1 MSKLKIGFVG
11 AGRVTLHH
19 IELLKKL
26 KNKIQIEAVCDL
38 VRSKC
43 ESISKKNKR
52 LKIKIFR
59 DYHKMIKECDLD
71 LVSILTPS
79 GMHYEHATDIIK
91 KHKVDLILEKPPT
104 LRIKNLEKVFKLAK
118 QKKINIFPVFQNRY
132 NNAVKFLKKSIAEGK
147 LGKINICS
155 VRVRWCRPQRYY
167 NSAQWRGTF
176 SHDGGALANQGIH
189 HIDLLRYLN
198 GEVKSVS
205 SIMKTLG
212 SKIEVE
218 DTGLA
223 TLTFK
228 NGSVGNLEITT
239 AARPDDYEA
248 SISFLGTKGMAQLGG
263 VAVNNLEIYTPD
275 QKMCKIK
282 SEKFPNAYGYGHLE
296 LFKKILR
303 FYKNKKLKV
312 IDEIDSLRTL
322 ELLNSFYVSS
332 EIKKTVELGKYLQ
345 SKNLGKRNE
354 RISKLYRFKK

>member
-1 MSKLKIGFVG
+1 MKKIKIGFVG
-11 AGRVTLHH
+11 AGRVTIHH
-19 IELLKKL
+19 IKLLKKL
-26 KNKIQIEAVCDL
+26 QTKIKIVAICDL
-38 VRSKC
+38 IESKC
-43 ESISKKNKR
+43 DEIIRINAT
-52 LKIKIFR
+52 LKIKKFK
-59 DYHKMIKECDLD
+59 DYHQMINECKLD
-71 LVSILTPS
+71 LVAILTPS
-79 GMHYEHATDIIK
+79 GMHYEHAIDIIK
-91 KHKVDLILEKPPT
+91 NHKIDLILEKPPT
-104 LRIKNLEKVFKLAK
+104 LRVKNLKNIYDLAQSKKV
-118 QKKINIFPVFQNRY
+118 NIFPVFQNRY
-132 NNAVKFLKKSIAEGK
+132 NNAVQFLKKSITQGK

-198 GEVKSVS
+198 GEVKSVNT
-205 SIMKTLG
+205 IMKTLG

-223 TLTFK
+223 TLIFK

-263 VAVNNLEIYTPD
+263 IAVNKLEIYTPN
-275 QKMCKIK
+275 QKMCKIN

-296 LFKKILR
+296 LYKKILR

-312 IDEIDSLRTL
+312 LDKIDSLRTL

>member
-38 VRSKC
+38 EISKC
-43 ESISKKNKR
+43 ESISKKNNK

-104 LRIKNLEKVFKLAK
+104 LRVKNLQKVFKLAK

-132 NNAVKFLKKSIAEGK
+132 NKAVQFLKKSIFQGK

-167 NSAQWRGTF
+167 NSAKWRGTF

-198 GEVKSVS
+198 GEVKTVNT
-205 SIMKTLG
+205 IMKTFG

-218 DTGLA
+218 DTGIA
-223 TLTFK
+223 TLTFN

-239 AARPDDYEA
+239 AARPDDFEA
-248 SISFLGTKGMAQLGG
+248 SISFVGSKGMAQLGG
-263 VAVNNLEIYTPD
+263 IAVNNLEIYTPD
-275 QKMCKIK
+275 PKMCK
-282 SEKFPNAYGYGHLE
+282 KFR
-296 LFKKILR
+296 K
-303 FYKNKKLKV
+303 
-312 IDEIDSLRTL
+312 
-322 ELLNSFYVSS
+322 
-332 EIKKTVELGKYLQ
+332 
-345 SKNLGKRNE
+345 
-354 RISKLYRFKK
+354 ISKRIWLWSFRAV

>member
-1 MSKLKIGFVG
+1 M
-11 AGRVTLHH
+11 
-19 IELLKKL
+19 
-26 KNKIQIEAVCDL
+26 
-38 VRSKC
+38 
-43 ESISKKNKR
+43 
-52 LKIKIFR
+52 
-59 DYHKMIKECDLD
+59 
-71 LVSILTPS
+71 
-79 GMHYEHATDIIK
+79 
-91 KHKVDLILEKPPT
+91 
-104 LRIKNLEKVFKLAK
+104 
-118 QKKINIFPVFQNRY
+118 
-132 NNAVKFLKKSIAEGK
+132 
-147 LGKINICS
+147 
-155 VRVRWCRPQRYY
+155 RWCRPQRYY

-198 GEVKSVS
+198 GEVKSVNT
-205 SIMKTLG
+205 IMKTLG

-223 TLTFK
+223 TLIFK

-263 VAVNNLEIYTPD
+263 IAVNKLEIYTPN
-275 QKMCKIK
+275 QKMCKIN

-296 LFKKILR
+296 LYKKILR

-312 IDEIDSLRTL
+312 LDKIDSLRTL